1 MIKMKNQGSI
11 SSVNL
16 GCGSLFGL
24 LQIMFVG
31 LKLADFIDW
40 PWWQV
45 LIPAI
50 VWAVLVITILAVAAI
65 GLACM
70 WYKRR
75 GQ

>member
-1 MIKMKNQGSI
+1 MRNQRST

-31 LKLADFIDW
+31 LKLAGFIDW

-45 LIPAI
+45 FVPMI
-50 VWAVLVITILAVAAI
+50 VWAGLVVVLLALAAI
-65 GLACM
+65 GLICM
-70 WYKRR
+70 WYKKHHK
-75 GQ
+75 